1 LFFSATSGI
10 SLRSHAVKALG
21 FLALQ
26 NCPESSGLPGRF
38 MARNLARIVLKS
50 RISKDALSYWN
61 FSYLWEICRHQ
72 EGLRRIAGGSP
83 FFVGKEGGLN
93 QCSPPI

>member
-1 LFFSATSGI
+1 MRL
-10 SLRSHAVKALG
+10 KALG

-61 FSYLWEICRHQ
+61 FSYLWES
-72 EGLRRIAGGSP
+72 AGIKKGSGRQLGRGP
-83 FFVGKEGGLN
+83 FFVDKQGGLN